1 MDDAETLSLDALAL
15 RMSAYRERA
24 ATARCLADTITD
36 KRATTGLLAHAE
48 EFEKK
53 AEELAAQIVRLA
65 HVHDPD
71 ADADPERRGDPNSP
85 RNTLNTTRPK
95 RR

>member
-24 ATARCLADTITD
+24 ATARCLADAITD
-36 KRATTGLLAHAE
+36 KRATTGLLAHAK

-65 HVHDPD
+65 HVHDTD
-71 ADADPERRGDPNSP
+71 ADAERRGDPNSS

>member
-24 ATARCLADTITD
+24 ATARCLADAITD
-36 KRATTGLLAHAE
+36 KRATTGLLAHAK

-71 ADADPERRGDPNSP
+71 ADVERRGDPTSS